1 LKRQVSFGAITLLA
15 VVACARAGAFSLLLS
30 SNYLP
35 HRFCYLAQPGLIW
48 TNVSMDALIAA
59 AYGVIFGCL
68 FWIVGR
74 LKSLSELKAYTW
86 IIVSFGTFI
95 LACGVT
101 HAMEVVTVWWPVYRL
116 SAAFKIICAGVSI
129 PTALLF
135 FRATPGLTRNLRQFL
150 ETFSRARRQTEDDAA
165 NYRGQIEAINRSQMM
180 IELQMDGTIL
190 AANENYLCAFGYTT
204 EEVVGKNHSIFTT
217 KADRESAEYR
227 QFWARLRE
235 GCFQAGHFCRIGK
248 GGKEVWIEASYNP
261 ILGADGTPIK
271 VVKFALNVTDRIKIQ
286 SELKDAEERLRAILD
301 NVMDGI
307 LTIDGAGAIVSINRA
322 VVKMFGYESGELV
335 GRNLEML
342 LPEPNRSDPD
352 GYLVRSEA
360 TGKTRAIG
368 VGRELEGLTKTG
380 QTFPMELTV
389 TEVFFHG
396 QRMFVGLVRDIT
408 ERKRADETSR
418 QVRAAAEAANR
429 TKSDFLANM
438 SHEIRTPMNAILGM
452 TYLAMR
458 AAPTPQQHG
467 YLTKIGNAAR
477 SLLSIMNG
485 ILDFSKIEAGKLELE
500 HIVFSFDEVLSSLL
514 DIVGQRAKEK
524 ELALTISVHE
534 EVPEFL
540 VGDPLRLGQILI
552 NLVNNAIKFTDKG
565 EIVVAVSPE
574 EMAADH
580 VCLGISVRDTGIGI
594 GPEKIANLFQSF
606 NQIDTSFTRKYG
618 GTGLGLAISKQLCE
632 LMHGSI
638 SVESV
643 LGKGSTF
650 HVRARFGISATA
662 PSQSLCESEKP
673 VSERSVLVAEDSESD
688 RNVLV
693 AMLQANGFRAR
704 GVASGEEA
712 LSALAHASQLG
723 EPFDLVLMDWQLPGM
738 DGIEASRRIKVHP
751 TLSRIPAILMISAFE
766 CGEVTSG
773 MSHLTFDGFLI
784 KPITEDLLFC
794 TIASVCGERKSS
806 AQEFPSSPSSERSSG
821 LVGRRVLLVE
831 DNEINRDLAIELLG
845 DLGIRVTIAVD
856 GREGV
861 DRIAAEPFDLV
872 LMDIQMPVM
881 DGLTATRLIRSNVRF
896 RGLPIIAM
904 TAHAMHGDRE
914 RSLFAGM
921 NDHLTKPIS
930 PDALRDMLLRWM
942 PERKAKQPELES
954 AAIPSVLSDE
964 EVPGELLPFDVT
976 AALQRANGKP
986 KLLRKMLRGF
996 HQRYADAVPEL
1007 QAGIRGGRMG
1017 DAHRL
1022 AHSLKGVAAMLEA
1035 ADLANAAA
1043 AVEHALREER
1053 LENLDLLIDD
1063 LEAKLRP
1070 ALTAAASL
1078 EAETL
1083 VASSPTTTHVEEARP
1098 CLLLVDDESCNVD
1111 LLADAFRDD
1120 YELLRASEGVTALEI
1135 ATRKMPDMILLDV
1148 LMPGID
1154 GYEVCRRLKREHRTS
1169 DIAVIF
1175 VTGLTDVVDQT
1186 KGLELGAVD
1195 YVSKPINSTV
1205 VRARVGN
1212 QLRLKRAHNE
1222 MTRLAATDALTGLAN
1237 RRRFDEMLAYEYARH
1252 VRSGTEFS
1260 LILMDIDYFKSFNDN
1275 YGHVRGDECL
1285 RMVAKVI
1292 VGVMSRATDLVAR
1305 FGGEEFVFLLPET
1318 DLNGAFVFAE
1328 KIRKSISDLALPHR
1342 FSSVADH
1349 LTVSLGVISVWQL
1362 PGRSISNIVAQADAQ
1377 LYAAKA
1383 GGRNRV
1389 CAASAG

>member
-1 LKRQVSFGAITLLA
+1 LKKQVSFFVAISLL
-15 VVACARAGAFSLLLS
+15 VVALVRVGAFSSLLS
-30 SNYLP
+30 TNYLP
-35 HRFCYLAQPGLIW
+35 HRFCYMAQPGLIW
-48 TNVSMDALIAA
+48 TNVSMDLLIAA
-59 AYGVIFGCL
+59 AYGVIFGSL
-68 FWIVGR
+68 FWIMGKLR
-74 LKSLSELKAYTW
+74 SFAELKAYSW
-86 IIVSFGTFI
+86 IVVSFGTFI

-116 SAAFKIICAGVSI
+116 SAAFKIICAAVSI
-129 PTALLF
+129 PTAFLF
-135 FRATPGLTRNLRQFL
+135 SRATPGLTKNLRQFL
-150 ETFSRARRQTEDDAA
+150 ETFSRGREQREYEAA

-180 IELQMDGTIL
+180 IELQMDGTII
-190 AANENYLCAFGYTT
+190 AANENYLRAFGFTT
-204 EEVVGKNHSIFTT
+204 EEVVGKKHSIFTT
-217 KADRESAEYR
+217 QACQESEEYR

-235 GCFQAGHFCRIGK
+235 GRFQAGHFCRTGK

-261 ILGADGTPIK
+261 ILGADGTPIR
-271 VVKFALNVTDRIKIQ
+271 VVKFALDVTDRVKIQ
-286 SELKDAEERLRAILD
+286 RELKDTEERLRTILD

-307 LTIDGAGAIVSINRA
+307 ITIDGAEAIVSINPA

-335 GRNLEML
+335 GRNVEML
-342 LPEPNRSDPD
+342 MSEPNRSSHD
-352 GYLVRSEA
+352 GSLVRYES
-360 TGKTRAIG
+360 TGQTHAIG

-389 TEVFFHG
+389 TEVSFHG
-396 QRMFVGLVRDIT
+396 ERLFVGLVRDIT
-408 ERKRADETSR
+408 ERKRADETSY
-418 QVRAAAEAANR
+418 QVRAAAETANR

-458 AAPTPQQHG
+458 ATPTPQQHG

-500 HIVFSFDEVLSSLL
+500 RIVFSFDEVLSSLL

-524 ELALTISVHE
+524 KLVLTISVHE
-534 EVPEFL
+534 EVPKFL
-540 VGDPLRLGQILI
+540 IGDPLRLGQILI

-565 EIVVAVSPE
+565 EIIVAVSPKE
-574 EMAADH
+574 IAADQ
-580 VCLGISVRDTGIGI
+580 VCLGIAVRDTGIGI
-594 GPEKIANLFQSF
+594 APDKIANLFQSF
-606 NQIDTSFTRKYG
+606 NQTDTSFTRKYG

-632 LMHGSI
+632 LMEGSI
-638 SVESV
+638 SVDSV
-643 LGKGSTF
+643 LGKGSAF
-650 HVRARFGISATA
+650 HVKARFGISAVA
-662 PSQSLCESEKP
+662 PSQSLRQPERG
-673 VSERSVLVAEDSESD
+673 VLERSALVAEDSESD
-688 RNVLV
+688 CNVLV

-704 GVASGEEA
+704 GVASAEEA
-712 LSALAHASQLG
+712 LSALVHASQLG

-766 CGEVTSG
+766 CTEVVSG

-784 KPITEDLLFC
+784 KPITEELLLYK
-794 TIASVCGERKSS
+794 IASVCGERKSS
-806 AQEFPSSPSSERSSG
+806 AQEFPSSSSERSSE

-861 DRIAAEPFDLV
+861 DRIAAEDFDLV

-881 DGLTATRLIRSNVRF
+881 DGLTAARLIRSNARF
-896 RGLPIIAM
+896 QGLPIIAM

-942 PERKAKQPELES
+942 PTRQTRSSELQPS
-954 AAIPSVLSDE
+954 AIAPVLSDE
-964 EVPGELLPFDVT
+964 ELPGELPPFDIA
-976 AALQRANGKP
+976 AALRRANGKP

-996 HQRYADAVPEL
+996 HEKYADAVPEL
-1007 QAGIRGGRMG
+1007 QAEIRAGRMG
-1017 DAHRL
+1017 DANRL

-1035 ADLANAAA
+1035 TDLANAAA
-1043 AVEHALREER
+1043 AVEDALREER

-1070 ALTAAASL
+1070 ALTAVASL

-1083 VASSPTTTHVEEARP
+1083 VASSPTPTHVKVARP
-1098 CLLLVDDESCNVD
+1098 CLLLVDDESLNVD

-1120 YELLRASEGVTALEI
+1120 YELLRASEGATALEI
-1135 ATRKMPDMILLDV
+1135 ATRKVPDMILLDV

-1169 DIAVIF
+1169 GIAVIF
-1175 VTGLTDVVDQT
+1175 ITGLAGVADQT

-1212 QLRLKRAHNE
+1212 QLRLKRAQDE

-1260 LILMDIDYFKSFNDN
+1260 LILMDIDYFKNFNDN

-1285 RMVAKVI
+1285 RMVAQVI
-1292 VGVMSRATDLVAR
+1292 VGVMSRATDLAAR
-1305 FGGEEFVFLLPET
+1305 YGGEEFVFLLPET

-1328 KIRKSISDLALPHR
+1328 KIRKSIIDLALPHR